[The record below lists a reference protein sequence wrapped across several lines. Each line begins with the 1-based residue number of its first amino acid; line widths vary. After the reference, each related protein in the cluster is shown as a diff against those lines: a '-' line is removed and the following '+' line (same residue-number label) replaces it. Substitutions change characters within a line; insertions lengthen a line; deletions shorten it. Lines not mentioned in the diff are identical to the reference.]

1 MAYVHISRTPGIGLE
16 GYQALRR
23 SMGDAP
29 IEGQLAHLVGV
40 SDGAL
45 QIVDVWSSKAEADR
59 FAAERL
65 FPAFQTSGLRPGSDS
80 SYTTFEADVADL
92 TGGAR

>member
-1 MAYVHISRTPGIGLE
+1 MAYVHISRTPGVGLE
-16 GYQALRR
+16 GYEAIRR
-23 SMGDAP
+23 SIGDAP
-29 IEGQLAHLVGV
+29 IAGQLAHLVGV

-65 FPAFQTSGLRPGSDS
+65 FPAFQSSGLRPGSDA
-80 SYTTFEADVADL
+80 SYTTFEADVVDL
-92 TGGAR
+92 TGGDR